1 MALAAAAAVASAA
14 MSVVEKA
21 VTAANQT
28 YSVLAQGQTMQGS
41 VEQNSNLFKLG
52 QMGVYMYDMECSYQ
66 DAQIIDGFFTR
77 FGYAQNK
84 VMQPNP
90 AARAY
95 FTFLQTADDCYTNGR
110 NGRANSTE
118 QQKINKILQQGV
130 TFWRSSITSN
140 NIFDYNNLENT

>member
-1 MALAAAAAVASAA
+1 MALAAAAVANAA

-90 AARAY
+90 AARTY
-95 FTFLQTADDCYTNGR
+95 FTFLQTADDCYTNGN

>member
-1 MALAAAAAVASAA
+1 MALAAAAVASAA

-66 DAQIIDGFFTR
+66 DAQIIDGFFTI

-95 FTFLQTADDCYTNGR
+95 FTFLQTADDCYTNGS

>member
-66 DAQIIDGFFTR
+66 DAQIIDEFFTR
-77 FGYAQNK
+77 FGYAQNT

-95 FTFLQTADDCYTNGR
+95 FTFLQTADDCYTNGS